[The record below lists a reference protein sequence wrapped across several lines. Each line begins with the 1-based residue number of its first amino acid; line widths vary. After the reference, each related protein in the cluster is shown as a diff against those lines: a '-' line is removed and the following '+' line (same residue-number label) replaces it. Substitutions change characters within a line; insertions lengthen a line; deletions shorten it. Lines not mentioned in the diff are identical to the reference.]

1 MQPKDLTCKV
11 SMKKIKLNTPIQWGT
26 ETITELELRAPKA
39 KDMRG
44 MPLQLAMDDM
54 LTLAS
59 RCTAQP
65 PSVIDELEFNDL
77 TRVMEEIGNFT
88 GRGLPTGV
96 PR

>member
-1 MQPKDLTCKV
+1 M
-11 SMKKIKLNTPIQWGT
+11 KIKLTTPIQYGT
-26 ETITELELRAPKA
+26 ETISELELRPPKA

-44 MPLQLAMDDM
+44 LPLKMGMDDM

-65 PSVIDELEFNDL
+65 PSVIDELSFDDV
-77 TRVMEEIGNFT
+77 TAVMEAIGNFI
-88 GRGLPTGV
+88 GRGRKTGA

>member
-1 MQPKDLTCKV
+1 M
-11 SMKKIKLNTPIQWGT
+11 KIKLNTPIQYGS
-26 ETITELELRAPKA
+26 ETIAELELRAPKA

-44 MPLQLAMDDM
+44 MPLQMDFDSM

-65 PSVIDELEFNDL
+65 PSVIDELSFDDL
-77 TRVMEEIGNFT
+77 TAVMEEISNFI
-88 GRGLPTGV
+88 GRGLPTGK

>member
-1 MQPKDLTCKV
+1 M
-11 SMKKIKLNTPIQWGT
+11 KIKLATPIQYGT

-44 MPLQLAMDDM
+44 MPVSMGMDDM

-59 RCTAQP
+59 RCSAQP
-65 PSVIDELEFNDL
+65 PSVIDELSFDDL
-77 TRVMEEIGNFT
+77 TAVMEVIGNFI
-88 GRGLPTGV
+88 GRGRQTGA

>member
-1 MQPKDLTCKV
+1 M
-11 SMKKIKLNTPIQWGT
+11 KIKLTTPIQHGS
-26 ETITELELRAPKA
+26 ETISELELRAPKA

-44 MPLQLAMDDM
+44 MPLKMEMDDM

-65 PSVIDELEFNDL
+65 PSVIDELSFDDL
-77 TRVMEEIGNFT
+77 TAVMETIGGFI
-88 GRGLPTGV
+88 GRGRQTGG